1 MKILEVSHMSHNRVF
16 SLILILALLLV
27 TPTAALAEDGQFI
40 TVTPTATCDEVDFEV
55 TVDWGTA
62 PYSLTWEFGDGESL
76 AVTVADI
83 TPLVPHTTSYT
94 YSVSGDYEW
103 TLSIVDSSDPEMTGT
118 TSGTV
123 TIGPTVTLIA
133 DVMPPFLIL
142 DSGEVTAN
150 FTAEIA
156 NDPSSYTYAWNFEGA
171 STSSSD
177 SNTASATYT
186 TAGKFTASVTVTDGC
201 GLTYTDTLLIVV
213 FDPQTYCHPRA
224 KQIADAVNSL
234 YPDQAETL
242 YTCVDIYEIF
252 LGSLTGTQT
261 GFGRLWHA
269 YQLALTIEDLNWEQ
283 IRDWHL
289 NGTGWGLLVQ
299 LDRYSDAIDEV
310 GIADLIDRVLSGEN
324 TVSQI
329 RTALRNVVRY
339 EADFEDA
346 LSRLADGA
354 SPGEMGQFYRLA
366 QEMDLTPE
374 ILDSYLELGISMP
387 ELKHA
392 AKLATQTDSDWAT
405 LAAAHAAGHS
415 WGAIKQAYLLED
427 EDTEVAEILEM
438 GIQEFRRQ
446 QREDARV
453 ESETERDLRTAAR
466 LAEQFDG
473 NETDVMTVLTDLC
486 DADWSCVRAHFRE
499 QAREHRQT
507 EQDQTTAARLA
518 SQYAVG
524 EEDVM
529 GLFNGVCQGDWN
541 CVRRYLR
548 DQVREERGKDKD

>member
-1 MKILEVSHMSHNRVF
+1 MSHNRVF
-16 SLILILALLLV
+16 SLTLVLALLLV

-55 TVDWGTA
+55 AVEWGTT

-76 AVTVADI
+76 TVTVADI

-118 TSGTV
+118 ASGTM

-133 DVMPPFLIL
+133 DVMPTFLIL
-142 DSGEVTAN
+142 NSGEVTAN
-150 FTAEIA
+150 FTAEVA
-156 NDPSSYTYAWNFEGA
+156 NDPSSYTYEWIFEGA

-186 TAGKFTASVTVTDGC
+186 AASKFTASVTVTDGC
-201 GLTYTDTLLIVV
+201 GLTQSDTLLIVV
-213 FDPQTYCHPRA
+213 FDPTTSCHPRA

-234 YPDQAETL
+234 FPDQAETL

-269 YQLALTIEDLNWEQ
+269 YQLASTIEDLNWEQ

-289 NGTGWGLLVQ
+289 YGTGWGLLVQ
-299 LDRYSDAIDEV
+299 FDRFADAIDEV
-310 GIADLIDRVLSGEN
+310 GIADLIDRVLSDKN

-329 RTALRNVVRY
+329 LTALRNVVRY
-339 EADFEDA
+339 DADFEDA

-354 SPGEMGQFYRLA
+354 SPGEMGQFYRLV

-392 AKLATQTDSDWAT
+392 AKLATQTDGDWAT

-415 WGAIKQAYLLED
+415 WGEIGQAYRLAD
-427 EDTEVAEILEM
+427 DDTDAATILTV
-438 GIQEFRRQ
+438 GIQEHRSQ
-446 QREDARV
+446 LREAELADREAEHNLRKAV
-453 ESETERDLRTAAR
+453 QIADQYGMTE
-466 LAEQFDG
+466 E
-473 NETDVMTVLTDLC
+473 EVMTLYEGTC
-486 DADWSCVRAHFRE
+486 NGDWSCVRSHFRE
-499 QAREHRQT
+499 QASANDQT
-507 EQDQTTAARLA
+507 EKNKRTAIYLA
-518 SQYAVG
+518 SQYDVS

-529 GLFNGVCQGDWN
+529 GLFDGVCQGDWN
-541 CVRRYLR
+541 CVRSHLR
-548 DQVREERGKDKD
+548 DQAREERGKDKD

>member
-1 MKILEVSHMSHNRVF
+1 MSHHKVF
-16 SLILILALLLV
+16 VLTLALALLML
-27 TPTAALAEDGQFI
+27 TPTAALAQYELPI
-40 TVTPTATCDEVDFEV
+40 TVVPTVTCDDVDFEV
-55 TVDWGTA
+55 DVKWGTA
-62 PYSLTWEFGDGESL
+62 PYTIVWEFGDSESL
-76 AVTVADI
+76 TVDD
-83 TPLVPHTTSYT
+83 VKSFPHTTSHP
-94 YSVSGDYEW
+94 YSVSSDYEW
-103 TLSIVDSSDPEMTGT
+103 TLSVVDSSDPQKTGT
-118 TSGTV
+118 ASGTV

-133 DVMPPFLIL
+133 DIMPPFLIL

-150 FTAEIA
+150 FTAEVA
-156 NDPSSYTYAWNFEGA
+156 NDPSSYTYQWNFEGA
-171 STSSSD
+171 SISTSFSD

-186 TAGKFTASVTVTDGC
+186 VAGKFTASVTVTDGC
-201 GLTYTDTLLIVV
+201 SLTTTDTLLIVV
-213 FDPQTYCHPRA
+213 FDPQTSCHPRA
-224 KQIADAVNSL
+224 QQIADAVNSL

-252 LGSLTGTQT
+252 LGSLTGSQT

-269 YQLALTIEDLNWEQ
+269 YQLASTIEDLTWEQ

-289 NGTGWGLLVQ
+289 DNSGWGLLVQ
-299 LDRYSDAIDEV
+299 LDRFADAIDEL
-310 GIADLIDRVLSGEN
+310 GIADLINRVLSGEN

-339 EADFEDA
+339 EANFEDA

-374 ILDSYLELGISMP
+374 ILDSYLELGISMS

-392 AKLATQTDSDWAT
+392 AKLATQTDGDWAT
-405 LAAAHAAGHS
+405 LASAHAAGHS

-427 EDTEVAEILEM
+427 EDTEATEILEI

-446 QREDARV
+446 QREELRE

-466 LAEQFDG
+466 LSEQYDV
-473 NETDVMTVLTDLC
+473 NETEVMDVFNNQC
-486 DADWSCVRAHFRE
+486 DADWSCVRTHFRE
-499 QAREHRQT
+499 QTSAN
-507 EQDQTTAARLA
+507 DQAEKNKRTAARLA
-518 SQYAVG
+518 AQYSVS

-529 GLFNGVCQGDWN
+529 GLFNGECQGDWN
-541 CVRRYLR
+541 CVRSHLR
-548 DQVREERGKDKD
+548 DQARGERGKDKD

>member
-1 MKILEVSHMSHNRVF
+1 MSHNRVF
-16 SLILILALLLV
+16 SLTLVLALLLV

-55 TVDWGTA
+55 AVEWGTA
-62 PYSLTWEFGDGESL
+62 PYSLTWEFGDGEPI
-76 AVTVADI
+76 TVDD
-83 TPLVPHTTSYT
+83 VKSFPHTTSHP

-118 TSGTV
+118 ASGTM

-133 DVMPPFLIL
+133 DIMPTFLIL

-150 FTAEIA
+150 FTAEVA
-156 NDPSSYTYAWNFEGA
+156 NDPSSYTYQWNFVGA
-171 STSSSD
+171 SD
-177 SNTASATYT
+177 FAIGPDPNTASATYT
-186 TAGKFTASVTVTDGC
+186 VADKFTASVTVTDAC
-201 GLTYTDTLLIVV
+201 GLTQTDTLLIVV

-234 YPDQAETL
+234 YPGQAETL

-269 YQLALTIEDLNWEQ
+269 YQLASTIEDLTWEQ
-283 IRDWHL
+283 IRDWSL
-289 NGTGWGLLVQ
+289 DGTGWGLLVQ
-299 LDRYSDAIDEV
+299 LDRFADAIDEL

-324 TVSQI
+324 TVGQI

-374 ILDSYLELGISMP
+374 ILDSYLEMGISMP

-392 AKLATQTDSDWAT
+392 AKLATQTDGDWAT

-415 WGAIKQAYLLED
+415 WGEIGQAYRLAD
-427 EDTEVAEILEM
+427 EDTEATEILEI

-446 QREDARV
+446 QREEVRE
-453 ESETERDLRTAAR
+453 ESETERDLRTATR
-466 LAEQFDG
+466 LAEQYDV
-473 NETDVMTVLTDLC
+473 NETEVMDVFNNQC
-486 DADWSCVRAHFRE
+486 DADWSCVRSHFRE
-499 QAREHRQT
+499 QTSASANDQT
-507 EQDQTTAARLA
+507 EKNLRTATRLA
-518 SQYAVG
+518 AQYSVS

-541 CVRRYLR
+541 CVRSHLR
-548 DQVREERGKDKD
+548 DQAREERDKDK